1 MVNNNG
7 FPDPTELVRKQ
18 REAHKQESLKETL
31 ATWRAEAKF
40 KKPDEKPAVKK
51 KKKVRKS
58 FIVSFEGKKKKFEK
72 GIKSLARKR
81 VRLPSA
87 PKRVAKRVVKKYIVG
102 KRLTF
107 RIGRVR

>member
-18 REAHKQESLKETL
+18 REAHKKEGLKETL

-40 KKPDEKPAVKK
+40 KKPAVKK

-58 FIVSFEGKKKKFEK
+58 FIV
-72 GIKSLARKR
+72 SLARKR

-87 PKRVAKRVVKKYIVG
+87 PKRVAKKYIVG

>member
-7 FPDPTELVRKQ
+7 FPDPSELVRKQ
-18 REAHKQESLKETL
+18 REAHKKERLKATL
-31 ATWRAEAKF
+31 ATWKAEAKV
-40 KKPDEKPAVKK
+40 KKPAVKK

-58 FIVSFEGKKKKFEK
+58 FIVS
-72 GIKSLARKR
+72 LARKR
-81 VRLPSA
+81 VRMPQA
-87 PKRVAKRVVKKYIVG
+87 PKRVAKKYIVG